1 MQYDLKSMLSLQKE
15 LNKKIRET
23 QCIKYDEIKTQSH
36 LSVLIELME
45 LCNET
50 RCFNYWSKKQRGSDE
65 AVLEEFADVLCF
77 ILTEILSW
85 DISTIEIDEQTPV
98 EGKLELTKRFLNLAK
113 AFANLDE
120 NNHLTYIQFMQD
132 FFNLGYALGYNI
144 NKIYHA
150 YELKVAKNHKVQD
163 DFINNPVK

>member
-1 MQYDLKSMLSLQKE
+1 MQYDLKPMLSLQKE

-23 QCIKYDEIKTQSH
+23 QCIKYEEIKTQSH

-77 ILTEILSW
+77 ILTEILS
-85 DISTIEIDEQTPV
+85 
-98 EGKLELTKRFLNLAK
+98 
-113 AFANLDE
+113 
-120 NNHLTYIQFMQD
+120 
-132 FFNLGYALGYNI
+132 
-144 NKIYHA
+144 
-150 YELKVAKNHKVQD
+150 
-163 DFINNPVK
+163 